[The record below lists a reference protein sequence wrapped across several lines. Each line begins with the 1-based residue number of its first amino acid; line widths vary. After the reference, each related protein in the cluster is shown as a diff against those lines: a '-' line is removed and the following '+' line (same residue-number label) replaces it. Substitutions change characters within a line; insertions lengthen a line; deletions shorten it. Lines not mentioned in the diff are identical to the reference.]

1 MEEALVV
8 PWVIRV
14 LRLSLVLICCSTWLY
29 ITSCWVN
36 WLESIGLV
44 GSWFF
49 SCVVSKVRKVE
60 KLLDRSAIAF
70 GWLVLVVLVAGVEL
84 AGVTVMALSFRPGCP
99 AVHRLGRD
107 RRCWLGSRRY

>member
-1 MEEALVV
+1 MVAALLV

-14 LRLSLVLICCSTWLY
+14 LRLSLVSICCSTWLY

-49 SCVVSKVRKVE
+49 NCVVSKVRKVE
-60 KLLDRSAIAF
+60 KLLDRSFIAS
-70 GWLVLVVLVAGVEL
+70 GCVLVAVAGVEA

-99 AVHRLGRD
+99 AV
-107 RRCWLGSRRY
+107 